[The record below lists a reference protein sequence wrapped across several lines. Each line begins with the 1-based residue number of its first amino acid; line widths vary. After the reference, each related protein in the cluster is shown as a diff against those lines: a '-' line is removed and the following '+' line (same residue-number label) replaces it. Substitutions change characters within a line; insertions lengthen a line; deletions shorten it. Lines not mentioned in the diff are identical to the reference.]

1 MSTIGRRQTRQRRQ
15 RGQSLVEF
23 SVVLIPFLFILMGV
37 VDLGR
42 GIYVYNSVSQA
53 AREIARAASVHPCT
67 GTGCADISDS
77 TQTTAVKNTQK
88 GLIPGLT
95 DAGITSS
102 CTDINDADVPLAE
115 CSGAYYVKVT
125 VSVPFSV
132 LTPLVSMVAPTTMT
146 STSHI
151 QISTSRTN

>member
-1 MSTIGRRQTRQRRQ
+1 MRLRRADR

-23 SVVLIPFLFILMGV
+23 SLVMIPFLFILMGV

-53 AREIARAASVHPCT
+53 AREIARSASVHPCLDA
-67 GTGCADISDS
+67 GCTDISSS

-88 GLIPGLT
+88 GLIPGLV
-95 DAGITSS
+95 DSGITAA
-102 CTDINDADVPLAE
+102 CTDENDAVVPLVD

-125 VSVPFSV
+125 VTVPFSV

-151 QISTSRTN
+151 QISTSSTN